1 MACLLKKIAAYR
13 VTSRRARGGLPI
25 RRGRLAVAHNRRYE
39 ICSWPRPVYMGQI
52 PILSNI
58 SWKSGRFPVLIHP
71 ERHPATPRGARAD
84 MTNSEESILNLT
96 TIFMT
101 LAGVAAGLL
110 AGLLISN
117 WRARQKASSGLRVPV
132 KWPLV
137 PRGLVTTS
145 ENEVWSWLRNVF
157 HDHMVMV
164 KVPVLRFTIPTD
176 RERHK
181 SAQWLEM
188 LGAVYTTFTVCTADG
203 TVVGCVDVPG
213 KRGLGQANRELKEA
227 LLSDCNIAYTVVRS
241 NSLPQ
246 PDAMRAAFLGEI
258 ANEFTT
264 EPQQVYS
271 EDTQF
276 SAEVMNFTKEK
287 MRAAKESAQRQ
298 INKQA
303 QDAGGRPQHSG
314 HGSLVAEANN
324 SRFPTEWENSFIG
337 EMDTRPAKLE

>member
-1 MACLLKKIAAYR
+1 L
-13 VTSRRARGGLPI
+13 
-25 RRGRLAVAHNRRYE
+25 N
-39 ICSWPRPVYMGQI
+39 
-52 PILSNI
+52 SN
-58 SWKSGRFPVLIHP
+58 
-71 ERHPATPRGARAD
+71 
-84 MTNSEESILNLT
+84 

-101 LAGVAAGLL
+101 VLGVAVGVLGGFLL
-110 AGLLISN
+110 SIWLKR
-117 WRARQKASSGLRVPV
+117 RAIASGLRVPV

-137 PRGLVTTS
+137 SRGLVTTS

-164 KVPVLRFTIPTD
+164 KVPVLRFTIPVD

-188 LGAVYTTFTVCTADG
+188 LDAVYTTFTVCTHDG

-241 NSLPQ
+241 NSLPRAE
-246 PDAMRAAFLGEI
+246 AMRAAFLGELS
-258 ANEFTT
+258 NEFIT

-271 EDTQF
+271 EDVQF
-276 SAEVMNFTKEK
+276 SAEVMAFTKEK
-287 MRAAKESAQRQ
+287 LRAAKESAQRQ

-303 QDAGGRPQHSG
+303 QDAGGRNSPGSRGPQVTEVS
-314 HGSLVAEANN
+314 N
-324 SRFPTEWENSFIG
+324 SRFPAEWDNSFIG
-337 EMDTRPAKLE
+337 EADTRPGRLQ

>member
-1 MACLLKKIAAYR
+1 M
-13 VTSRRARGGLPI
+13 
-25 RRGRLAVAHNRRYE
+25 
-39 ICSWPRPVYMGQI
+39 
-52 PILSNI
+52 
-58 SWKSGRFPVLIHP
+58 
-71 ERHPATPRGARAD
+71 
-84 MTNSEESILNLT
+84 NST

-101 LAGVAAGLL
+101 VVGALVGVLAGF
-110 AGLLISN
+110 LISN
-117 WRARQKASSGLRVPV
+117 WMKHRKSANGLRVPV

-137 PRGLVTTS
+137 ARGLVTTS

-157 HDHMVMV
+157 HDHLVMV

-181 SAQWLEM
+181 SAQWLDM
-188 LGAVYTTFTVCTADG
+188 LDAVYTTFTVCTLDG

-241 NSLPQ
+241 NSLPRAE
-246 PDAMRAAFLGEI
+246 AMRAAFLGEL

-271 EDTQF
+271 EDVQF
-276 SAEVMNFTKEK
+276 SAEVMAFTKEK

-303 QDAGGRPQHSG
+303 QDAGGRQNSARGPQ
-314 HGSLVAEANN
+314 VAEASN
-324 SRFPTEWENSFIG
+324 SRFPAEWDNSFIG
-337 EMDTRPAKLE
+337 EADTRPGRLE